1 MPEQIT
7 PTHTRA
13 LGFGCGA
20 VALAV
25 LLSLASWI
33 VHNTQSTDYATL
45 APEKRAGRL
54 LRYSQEA
61 YDVLGF
67 TREVR
72 PGTEAFGVGV
82 GSAFSAGFCYD
93 NGPLGVEDK
102 TVDGAYRLSHEWALD
117 HVPEG
122 QAVPGLRR
130 LRWRLAE
137 EGWKISDY
145 RAGGAGADAELFVQR
160 DGGDERMSF
169 TWYADREYFDG
180 GASVPCAYVPGPRTD
195 SVGSWD
201 PDSALASLPAP
212 VLGPSPAR

>member
-25 LLSLASWI
+25 LISLASWI
-33 VHNTQSTDYATL
+33 VHNAQSTDYATV
-45 APEKRAGRL
+45 APEKRARQVF
-54 LRYSQEA
+54 RFSQEA
-61 YDVLGF
+61 YDALGF
-67 TREVR
+67 
-72 PGTEAFGVGV
+72 GAGA
-82 GSAFSAGFCYD
+82 GSTFSAGFCYD

-117 HVPEG
+117 HVPES

-130 LRWRLAE
+130 LSRRLAE

-160 DGGDERMSF
+160 DGGDERMWF

-201 PDSALASLPAP
+201 PDSALASLPEP